1 MPITRRRLLSRLG
14 AGAAA
19 AAAAPT
25 LAEAALQS
33 VVAPVRSP
41 GGLLRL
47 HRTENGYGPSPHVI
61 RVLQDA
67 VATATPRHPEYEA
80 DALQHRLASLHGV
93 TPDRIVLGCG
103 STEVLRMAAD
113 AWLGPGTKIVTARPT
128 FDVLGR
134 FAEQRDAAVVAVPL
148 TDQHAHHLE
157 RMLSAVDAATR
168 LVYICNPNNPTGTL
182 TRRQD
187 LEAFV
192 HALPQS
198 TYVVIDEAYHHYVEP
213 SAEYAS
219 FIDRPIDDPRII
231 VTRSFSKLFGLAG
244 ARIGYAVAT
253 PAAARMLSACR
264 LPDGVNA
271 LAARA
276 AAAAVDDVDHVE
288 LTVQRN
294 ADERQEFFNQA
305 TARMLRVVDSQ
316 ANFVLLDTLVTHTTT
331 TTRPPA
337 EIVEHFKTNRAL
349 VAGPFP
355 GYETYIRVALGTTA
369 EIHEFW
375 RIWDLLPGHHRMS
388 MK

>member
-1 MPITRRRLLSRLG
+1 
-14 AGAAA
+14 
-19 AAAAPT
+19 
-25 LAEAALQS
+25 
-33 VVAPVRSP
+33 
-41 GGLLRL
+41 
-47 HRTENGYGPSPHVI
+47 
-61 RVLQDA
+61 
-67 VATATPRHPEYEA
+67 
-80 DALQHRLASLHGV
+80 
-93 TPDRIVLGCG
+93 
-103 STEVLRMAAD
+103 MAAD
-113 AWLGPGTKIVTARPT
+113 AFLGPRTKIVTALPT

-148 TDQHAHHLE
+148 TDQHAHNLE
-157 RMLSAVDAATR
+157 RMLTSVDAATR

-187 LEAFV
+187 LEAFLQE
-192 HALPQS
+192 LPQG

-219 FIDRPIDDPRII
+219 FIDRAIDDPRII

-244 ARIGYAVAT
+244 ARVGYAVASPST
-253 PAAARMLSACR
+253 ARMLSACR

-276 AAAAVDDVDHVE
+276 AVAAVDDVEHVQ

-294 ADERQEFFNQA
+294 ANERQEFFNQA
-305 TARMLRVVDSQ
+305 NARMLRVVDSQ
-316 ANFVLLDTLVTHTTT
+316 ANFVMLNTLAMHT
-331 TTRPPA
+331 TTRPAA

-355 GYETYIRVALGTTA
+355 GYETCIRVALGTTA
-369 EIHEFW
+369 EIGEFW
-375 RIWDLLPGHHRMS
+375 RIWDLLPGHHHMS